1 MEGPNASGLSAT
13 HPQPSNAFDATSHI
27 SSHVHVLTHP
37 RSMHLQP
44 SSPWRWP
51 QSYMYICV
59 CPLSHCLPPS
69 LVVKLPAQLTP
80 STKWRPGTITSFAP
94 AAATPSEAWSPL
106 LESGGLPRHK
116 RHDTTQDSANSP
128 IHSRSSSTAASQLTS
143 LPPLGAGRL

>member
-37 RSMHLQP
+37 RSMQP

-94 AAATPSEAWSPL
+94 AAALHQKPGALYSNPEVSHVTSVTIPL
-106 LESGGLPRHK
+106 K
-116 RHDTTQDSANSP
+116 TQQTHPYTRDPQA
-128 IHSRSSSTAASQLTS
+128 L
-143 LPPLGAGRL
+143 RLVS